1 MLACRKLLTRW
12 IVELML
18 YVLIFQVKAELYVG
32 VMNDLFEEGGK
43 RTCWWCLRVAYKSK
57 V

>member
-18 YVLIFQVKAELYVG
+18 YVLIFQVKAELYVD

-43 RTCWWCLRVAYKSK
+43 
-57 V
+57 